1 MRIIKDKLQ
10 SSIQNEAAAIKEESS
25 TMRLSSD
32 SIDNEKENVTKYM
45 NYTNSYFA
53 YLRIGQQSG
62 AIRFYPDADTAY
74 IATIKEADSL
84 LQKGAPGSRTSFVI
98 LDSNQNVIY
107 DGEPKK
113 NGKMHFAIYDGKH
126 IEKTISITDI
136 YNTKI
141 KEENKTM
148 KQIKNLTKTTSVT
161 NNQESLDKNKYAK
174 RIKANAKDFI
184 AKGILTPESV
194 DFLCLS
200 KESAHKIARLVQEAA
215 INNKGAED
223 AKFTKAIQDASLGMV
238 TITKKLA
245 SGKATDEKHC
255 SMHDDLLYCV
265 AHCKSYDSLLDGSK
279 GWRKTPGKL
288 DYNKLE
294 DAIVDMYEKG
304 QDKLLKLSQK
314 PKTKI
319 KPDAALPTLDSSVVY
334 DVPKEKSKQD
344 SIDAVVKAISSTI
357 MVYMTSSENTLFY
370 LQMKGLSLES
380 EVKFQTN
387 NAISASFNGKSIIFK
402 TLSGVSKEL
411 KIKTRTDIVAQKREV
426 QAILSQLIVC
436 AALSPKTRDLI
447 ADVVNFDT
455 IEKFVTTSFNI
466 AA

>member
-10 SSIQNEAAAIKEESS
+10 CLIQNEAAAIKEEPS

-84 LQKGAPGSRTSFVI
+84 LQKGALGSRTSFVI

-136 YNTKI
+136 Y
-141 KEENKTM
+141 KTM

-174 RIKANAKDFI
+174 RINANAKDFI

-314 PKTKI
+314 PKAKI
-319 KPDAALPTLDSSVVY
+319 KADAALPTLDSSVVY
-334 DVPKEKSKQD
+334 DVPKEKSKQN

-357 MVYMTSSENTLFY
+357 MVYMTSSEDTLFY

-426 QAILSQLIVC
+426 QAMLSQLIVC

>member
-10 SSIQNEAAAIKEESS
+10 CLIQNEAAAIKEESS
-25 TMRLSSD
+25 MMRLSSD

-74 IATIKEADSL
+74 IATIKEVDSL
-84 LQKGAPGSRTSFVI
+84 LQKGALGSRTSFVI

-113 NGKMHFAIYDGKH
+113 NRKMHFAIYDGKH

-136 YNTKI
+136 Y
-141 KEENKTM
+141 KTM

-314 PKTKI
+314 PKAKI
-319 KPDAALPTLDSSVVY
+319 KADAALPTLDSSVVY
-334 DVPKEKSKQD
+334 DVPKEKSKQN

-357 MVYMTSSENTLFY
+357 MVYMTSSEDTLFY

>member
-10 SSIQNEAAAIKEESS
+10 CLIQNEAAAIKEESS

-84 LQKGAPGSRTSFVI
+84 LQKGALGSRTSFVI

-161 NNQESLDKNKYAK
+161 NNQEA
-174 RIKANAKDFI
+174 
-184 AKGILTPESV
+184 
-194 DFLCLS
+194 
-200 KESAHKIARLVQEAA
+200 
-215 INNKGAED
+215 

-314 PKTKI
+314 PKAKI
-319 KPDAALPTLDSSVVY
+319 KADAALPTLDSSVVY
-334 DVPKEKSKQD
+334 DVPKEKSKQN

-357 MVYMTSSENTLFY
+357 MVYMTSSEDTLFY

>member
-1 MRIIKDKLQ
+1 
-10 SSIQNEAAAIKEESS
+10 
-25 TMRLSSD
+25 
-32 SIDNEKENVTKYM
+32 
-45 NYTNSYFA
+45 
-53 YLRIGQQSG
+53 
-62 AIRFYPDADTAY
+62 
-74 IATIKEADSL
+74 
-84 LQKGAPGSRTSFVI
+84 
-98 LDSNQNVIY
+98 
-107 DGEPKK
+107 
-113 NGKMHFAIYDGKH
+113 
-126 IEKTISITDI
+126 
-136 YNTKI
+136 
-141 KEENKTM
+141 
-148 KQIKNLTKTTSVT
+148 
-161 NNQESLDKNKYAK
+161 
-174 RIKANAKDFI
+174 
-184 AKGILTPESV
+184 
-194 DFLCLS
+194 
-200 KESAHKIARLVQEAA
+200 
-215 INNKGAED
+215 
-223 AKFTKAIQDASLGMV
+223 MV

-319 KPDAALPTLDSSVVY
+319 KADAALPTLDSSVVY
-334 DVPKEKSKQD
+334 DVPKEKSKQN

-357 MVYMTSSENTLFY
+357 MVYMTSSEDTLFY

>member
-1 MRIIKDKLQ
+1 
-10 SSIQNEAAAIKEESS
+10 
-25 TMRLSSD
+25 
-32 SIDNEKENVTKYM
+32 
-45 NYTNSYFA
+45 
-53 YLRIGQQSG
+53 
-62 AIRFYPDADTAY
+62 
-74 IATIKEADSL
+74 
-84 LQKGAPGSRTSFVI
+84 
-98 LDSNQNVIY
+98 
-107 DGEPKK
+107 
-113 NGKMHFAIYDGKH
+113 
-126 IEKTISITDI
+126 
-136 YNTKI
+136 
-141 KEENKTM
+141 M

-314 PKTKI
+314 PKAKI
-319 KPDAALPTLDSSVVY
+319 KADAALPTLDSSVVY
-334 DVPKEKSKQD
+334 DVPKEKSKQN

-357 MVYMTSSENTLFY
+357 MVYMTSSEDTLFY

-411 KIKTRTDIVAQKREV
+411 KIKTRTDIVAQKKEV
-426 QAILSQLIVC
+426 QAMLSQLIVC

>member
-1 MRIIKDKLQ
+1 
-10 SSIQNEAAAIKEESS
+10 
-25 TMRLSSD
+25 
-32 SIDNEKENVTKYM
+32 
-45 NYTNSYFA
+45 
-53 YLRIGQQSG
+53 
-62 AIRFYPDADTAY
+62 
-74 IATIKEADSL
+74 
-84 LQKGAPGSRTSFVI
+84 
-98 LDSNQNVIY
+98 
-107 DGEPKK
+107 
-113 NGKMHFAIYDGKH
+113 
-126 IEKTISITDI
+126 
-136 YNTKI
+136 
-141 KEENKTM
+141 M

-357 MVYMTSSENTLFY
+357 MVYMTSSEDTLFY

>member
-10 SSIQNEAAAIKEESS
+10 CLIQNEAAAIKEESS

-84 LQKGAPGSRTSFVI
+84 LQKGALGSRTSFVI

-113 NGKMHFAIYDGKH
+113 NRKMHFAIYDGKH

-136 YNTKI
+136 Y
-141 KEENKTM
+141 KTM

-314 PKTKI
+314 PKAKI
-319 KPDAALPTLDSSVVY
+319 KADAALPTLDSSVVY
-334 DVPKEKSKQD
+334 DVPKEKSKQN

-357 MVYMTSSENTLFY
+357 MVYMTSSEDTLFY

>member
-10 SSIQNEAAAIKEESS
+10 CLIQNEAAAIKEESS

-84 LQKGAPGSRTSFVI
+84 LQKGALGSRTSFVI

-113 NGKMHFAIYDGKH
+113 NRKMHFAIYDGKH

-136 YNTKI
+136 Y
-141 KEENKTM
+141 KTM

-314 PKTKI
+314 PKAKI
-319 KPDAALPTLDSSVVY
+319 KADAALPTLDSSVVY
-334 DVPKEKSKQD
+334 DVPKEKSKQN

-357 MVYMTSSENTLFY
+357 MVYMTSSEDTLFY

-426 QAILSQLIVC
+426 QAMLSQLIVC

>member
-10 SSIQNEAAAIKEESS
+10 CLIQNEAAAIKEESS
-25 TMRLSSD
+25 MMRLSSD

-74 IATIKEADSL
+74 IATIKEVDSL
-84 LQKGAPGSRTSFVI
+84 LQKGALGSRTSFVI

-113 NGKMHFAIYDGKH
+113 NRKMHFAIYDGKH

-136 YNTKI
+136 Y
-141 KEENKTM
+141 KTM

-314 PKTKI
+314 PKAKI
-319 KPDAALPTLDSSVVY
+319 KADAALPTLDSSVVY
-334 DVPKEKSKQD
+334 DVPKEKSKQN

-357 MVYMTSSENTLFY
+357 MVYMTSSEDTLFY

-426 QAILSQLIVC
+426 QAMLSQLIVC

>member
-10 SSIQNEAAAIKEESS
+10 CLIQNEAAAIKEESS

-74 IATIKEADSL
+74 IATIKEVDSL
-84 LQKGAPGSRTSFVI
+84 LQKGALGSRTSFVI

-113 NGKMHFAIYDGKH
+113 NRKMHFAIYDGKH

-136 YNTKI
+136 Y
-141 KEENKTM
+141 KTM

-314 PKTKI
+314 PKAKI
-319 KPDAALPTLDSSVVY
+319 KADAALPTLDSSVVY
-334 DVPKEKSKQD
+334 DVPKEKSKQN

-357 MVYMTSSENTLFY
+357 MVYMTSSEDTLFY

-426 QAILSQLIVC
+426 QAMLSQLIVC

>member
-10 SSIQNEAAAIKEESS
+10 CLIQNEAAAIKEESS

-32 SIDNEKENVTKYM
+32 SIDNEKGNVTKYM

-84 LQKGAPGSRTSFVI
+84 LQKGALGSRTSFVI

-113 NGKMHFAIYDGKH
+113 NRKMHFAIYDGKH

-136 YNTKI
+136 Y
-141 KEENKTM
+141 KTM

-314 PKTKI
+314 PKAKI
-319 KPDAALPTLDSSVVY
+319 KADAALPTLDSSVVY
-334 DVPKEKSKQD
+334 DVPKEKSKQN

-357 MVYMTSSENTLFY
+357 MVYMTSSEDTLFY

-426 QAILSQLIVC
+426 QAMLSQLIVC

>member
-10 SSIQNEAAAIKEESS
+10 CLIQNEAAAIKEESS

-74 IATIKEADSL
+74 IATIKEVDSL
-84 LQKGAPGSRTSFVI
+84 LQKGALGSRTSFVI

-113 NGKMHFAIYDGKH
+113 NRKMHFAIYDGKH

-136 YNTKI
+136 Y
-141 KEENKTM
+141 KTM

-314 PKTKI
+314 PKAKI
-319 KPDAALPTLDSSVVY
+319 KADAALSTLDSSVVY
-334 DVPKEKSKQD
+334 DVPKEKSKQN

-357 MVYMTSSENTLFY
+357 MVYMTSSEDTLFY

-426 QAILSQLIVC
+426 QAMLSQLIVC

>member
-10 SSIQNEAAAIKEESS
+10 CLIQNEAAAIKEESS

-32 SIDNEKENVTKYM
+32 SIDNEKENVSKYM

-84 LQKGAPGSRTSFVI
+84 LQKGALGSRTSFVI

-136 YNTKI
+136 Y
-141 KEENKTM
+141 KTM

-174 RIKANAKDFI
+174 RINANAKDFI

-314 PKTKI
+314 PKAKI
-319 KPDAALPTLDSSVVY
+319 KADAALPTLDSSVVY
-334 DVPKEKSKQD
+334 DVPKEKSKQN

-357 MVYMTSSENTLFY
+357 MVYMTSSEDTLFY

-426 QAILSQLIVC
+426 QAMLSQLIVC